1 MIETQRLFFA
11 IPLPEHVKEEMSRVQ
26 VKLRGQLSDQQ
37 VSWVRPRTS
46 HVTLH
51 FLGDVEVHRIQP
63 LIERIEQE
71 RFLDPFE
78 LQLTDI
84 GAFPSVRKP
93 KVLILRTSM
102 HAPLHALREG
112 IADVIHTCGFDVD
125 ERKFQPHIT
134 LGRFQSL
141 VGALE
146 VGEVNVKPISFT
158 VDQVNLYQS
167 TLTPTGSIYTPI
179 HTIHLT

>member
-1 MIETQRLFFA
+1 MIETQRLFFG
-11 IPLPEHVKEEMSRVQ
+11 IPLPEHVKEEISRVQ
-26 VKLRGQLSDQQ
+26 MKLRRQLSDQQ
-37 VSWVRPRTS
+37 VKWVRPRTS
-46 HVTLH
+46 HVTIH
-51 FLGDVEVHRIQP
+51 FLGDVEIHRIQP
-63 LIERIEQE
+63 LIERVKQEQ
-71 RFLDPFE
+71 FSDPFE

-84 GAFPSVRKP
+84 DAFPSMRKP
-93 KVLILRTSM
+93 KVLILRTTM
-102 HAPLHALREG
+102 HAPLHALREEL
-112 IADVIHTCGFDVD
+112 ADVIHSCGFDVD

-134 LGRFQSL
+134 LGRVQSL

-146 VGEVNVKPISFT
+146 VGEVNIKPVTFA